1 MAYKFRAN
9 CVFTSTG
16 HHFRDLYCVMPI
28 LSTHHHVIKC
38 GGLPQRCAPRAAG
51 FILVATLFAIAVIA
65 IGAAYFASR
74 VEGLQTAAFQQ
85 QTVTEAER
93 EVVSIGQA
101 LIQAVLLNPITE
113 RGLVIK
119 DAPDEPLLLDGRFY
133 RMGDKTQIAIQDERG
148 LMSLN
153 INDDLQ
159 LRRFFS
165 AAGLPVERHDRL
177 LDTLRDYVD
186 VDDFKRLNGAERR
199 DYIEAKLPPPANDF
213 FSSRDELRRIP
224 GWREL
229 LAELD
234 ARGKPGA
241 AERFLGYFSAHR
253 MAAINL
259 NTAPRLVVQSLA
271 DIDQARTRAL
281 LDQRR
286 LAPFQ
291 SVAELGLFTNGP
303 IDLDTIQLVGANTWR
318 LTYQRDDLA
327 FLIECRL
334 VITPVA
340 SDKAAQVNECRH
352 RPRNSLADDDD
363 VEDFARVFS
372 TPFSARFSLSTPA
385 SDTNSDRV
393 LKNSPSKNSSSGFQS
408 QSSFSPLSPT
418 NREVSQRASD
428 NRSLSWLKLKAG
440 LVVSPAN
447 ANALAVPIPA
457 PRP

>member
-1 MAYKFRAN
+1 MSYKFRAN
-9 CVFTSTG
+9 CVFTSANR
-16 HHFRDLYCVMPI
+16 HFRDLYCDMSIV
-28 LSTHHHVIKC
+28 STHHRVIKC
-38 GGLPQRCAPRAAG
+38 GDLPKRHSPRAAG

-65 IGAAYFASR
+65 IGATYFASR

-85 QTVTEAER
+85 QSATEAER
-93 EVVSIGQA
+93 EAVSIGQA

-119 DAPDEPLLLDGRFY
+119 DAPNEPLLLDGRFY

-213 FSSRDELRRIP
+213 FTSRDELRRIP

-253 MAAINL
+253 VSAINL
-259 NTAPRLVVQSLA
+259 NTAPRLIVQSLVG
-271 DIDQARTRAL
+271 IDQARITAL

-291 SVAELGLFTNGP
+291 SVAELASFTNGA
-303 IDLDTIQLVGANTWR
+303 IDLDTIQLVGASTWR

-334 VITPVA
+334 VITPAA

-352 RPRNSLADDDD
+352 RPRNSIPTDDD

-372 TPFSARFSLSTPA
+372 TPFSTRFSLSTPVSNTGPGRA
-385 SDTNSDRV
+385 N
-393 LKNSPSKNSSSGFQS
+393 KNSPADFQPNAKS
-408 QSSFSPLSPT
+408 IFPFFLSP
-418 NREVSQRASD
+418 NREVSQPTADS
-428 NRSLSWLKLKAG
+428 RSLPWLKLKAG
-440 LVVSPAN
+440 LSVDPA
-447 ANALAVPIPA
+447 APA
-457 PRP
+457 QIATPRP

>member
-1 MAYKFRAN
+1 MSYKFRAN
-9 CVFTSTG
+9 CVFTSANR
-16 HHFRDLYCVMPI
+16 HFRDLYCDMSIV
-28 LSTHHHVIKC
+28 STHHRVIKC
-38 GGLPQRCAPRAAG
+38 DDLPKRHSPRAAG
-51 FILVATLFAIAVIA
+51 FILVATLFAIAAIA
-65 IGAAYFASR
+65 IGATYFASR

-85 QTVTEAER
+85 QSVTEAER
-93 EVVSIGQA
+93 EAVSIGQA

-119 DAPDEPLLLDGRFY
+119 DAPNEPLLLDGRFY

-213 FSSRDELRRIP
+213 FTSRDELRRIP

-229 LAELD
+229 LVELD

-253 MAAINL
+253 VSAINL
-259 NTAPRLVVQSLA
+259 NTAPRLIVQSLVG
-271 DIDQARTRAL
+271 IDQARITAL

-291 SVAELGLFTNGP
+291 SVAELASFTNGA
-303 IDLDTIQLVGANTWR
+303 IDLDTIQLVGASTWR

-334 VITPVA
+334 VITPAA

-352 RPRNSLADDDD
+352 RPRNSIPTDDD

-372 TPFSARFSLSTPA
+372 TPFSTRFSLSTPVSNTGPGHA
-385 SDTNSDRV
+385 N
-393 LKNSPSKNSSSGFQS
+393 KNSPADFQPNAKS
-408 QSSFSPLSPT
+408 IFPFLLSP
-418 NREVSQRASD
+418 NREVSQPTADS
-428 NRSLSWLKLKAG
+428 RSLPWLKLKAG
-440 LVVSPAN
+440 LSIDPA
-447 ANALAVPIPA
+447 APA
-457 PRP
+457 QIATPRP

>member
-1 MAYKFRAN
+1 MITRRKTSYKFRAN
-9 CVFTSTG
+9 CAFVSANR
-16 HHFRDLYCVMPI
+16 HFRDLYCDMSIV
-28 LSTHHHVIKC
+28 STRHRVIKRDD
-38 GGLPQRCAPRAAG
+38 LPKRQAPRAAG

-65 IGAAYFASR
+65 IGATYFASR
-74 VEGLQTAAFQQ
+74 VEGLQAAAFQQ
-85 QTVTEAER
+85 QSVTEAER
-93 EVVSIGQA
+93 EAVSIGQA

-119 DAPDEPLLLDGRFY
+119 DAPNEPLLLDGRFY
-133 RMGDKTQIAIQDERG
+133 RMSDKTQIAIQDERG

-165 AAGLPVERHDRL
+165 AAGLPVGRHDRL

-213 FSSRDELRRIP
+213 FTSRDELRRIP

-241 AERFLGYFSAHR
+241 AERFLGYFSADR
-253 MAAINL
+253 VSAINL
-259 NTAPRLVVQSLA
+259 NTAPRLIVQSLVG
-271 DIDQARTRAL
+271 IDQARITAL

-291 SVAELGLFTNGP
+291 SVAELASFTNGA
-303 IDLDTIQLVGANTWR
+303 IDLDMIQLVGASTWR

-334 VITPVA
+334 VITPAA

-352 RPRNSLADDDD
+352 RPRNSIPTDDD

-372 TPFSARFSLSTPA
+372 TPFSTRFSLSTPVSSTGPGRA
-385 SDTNSDRV
+385 N
-393 LKNSPSKNSSSGFQS
+393 KNSPADFQPNAKS
-408 QSSFSPLSPT
+408 IFPFLLSP
-418 NREVSQRASD
+418 NREVSQPTADS
-428 NRSLSWLKLKAG
+428 RSLPWLILKAG
-440 LVVSPAN
+440 LSVEPA
-447 ANALAVPIPA
+447 APA
-457 PRP
+457 QIATPRP

>member
-1 MAYKFRAN
+1 MITRRKTSYKFRAN
-9 CVFTSTG
+9 CAFVSANR
-16 HHFRDLYCVMPI
+16 HFRDLYCDMSIV
-28 LSTHHHVIKC
+28 STRHRVIKRDD
-38 GGLPQRCAPRAAG
+38 LPKRQAPRAAG

-65 IGAAYFASR
+65 IGATYFASR
-74 VEGLQTAAFQQ
+74 VEGLQAAAFQQ
-85 QTVTEAER
+85 QSVTEAER
-93 EVVSIGQA
+93 EAVSIGQA

-119 DAPDEPLLLDGRFY
+119 DAPNEPLLLDGRFY
-133 RMGDKTQIAIQDERG
+133 RMSDKTQIAIQDERG

-165 AAGLPVERHDRL
+165 AAGLPVGRHDRL

-213 FSSRDELRRIP
+213 FTSRDELRRIP

-241 AERFLGYFSAHR
+241 AERFLGYFSADR
-253 MAAINL
+253 VSAINL
-259 NTAPRLVVQSLA
+259 NTAPRLIVQSLVG
-271 DIDQARTRAL
+271 IDQARITAL

-291 SVAELGLFTNGP
+291 SVAELASFTNGA
-303 IDLDTIQLVGANTWR
+303 IDLDMIQLVGASNWR

-334 VITPVA
+334 VITPAA

-352 RPRNSLADDDD
+352 RPRNSIPTDDD

-372 TPFSARFSLSTPA
+372 TPFSTRFSLSTPVSSTGPGRA
-385 SDTNSDRV
+385 N
-393 LKNSPSKNSSSGFQS
+393 KNSPADFQPNAKS
-408 QSSFSPLSPT
+408 ISPPFSFP
-418 NREVSQRASD
+418 NREVSQPTADS
-428 NRSLSWLKLKAG
+428 RSLPWLILKAG
-440 LVVSPAN
+440 LSVEPA
-447 ANALAVPIPA
+447 APA
-457 PRP
+457 QIATPRP